1 MILFVQTVGASN
13 NGIVGPTLND
23 FVSFGLRNGYP
34 EFRYDVGTGPAVLLS
49 TKPITLGQWHTVRIT
64 RDRKNGTLTLLNH
77 EGHNESVV
85 RGSVPDGR
93 LQGLDLR
100 GPLFLGSV
108 PSAIAR
114 EGGDPNN
121 QLMTEVQQQTG
132 LQKGFVG
139 CVSRLVISGRVI
151 KDISPV
157 YNGRALASDKPQ
169 SAALRV
175 RSLEFLIKYTK
186 IKDAKN
192 VIFHLL

>member
-1 MILFVQTVGASN
+1 M
-13 NGIVGPTLND
+13 
-23 FVSFGLRNGYP
+23 RNGYP

-49 TKPITLGQWHTVRIT
+49 RKPITLGQWHTVRIT

-85 RGSVPDGR
+85 RGTVPDGR

-100 GPLFLGSV
+100 GPLYLGSV
-108 PSAIAR
+108 PSISAR
-114 EGGDPNN
+114 DGGDPNS
-121 QLMTEVQQQTG
+121 QLMTEVRQQTG
-132 LQKGFVG
+132 LKKGFVG

-157 YNGRALASDKPQ
+157 YNGRATTKDVPK

-175 RSLEFLIKYTK
+175 SHVEF
-186 IKDAKN
+186 
-192 VIFHLL
+192 

>member
-1 MILFVQTVGASN
+1 M
-13 NGIVGPTLND
+13 ND

-34 EFRYDVGTGPAVLLS
+34 EFRYDVGTGPAILLS
-49 TKPITLGQWHTVRIT
+49 TKPVALGQWHTVKIA

-77 EGHNESVV
+77 EGHNESIV

-100 GPLFLGSV
+100 GPLYLGSV

-114 EGGDPNN
+114 DGGDPNN
-121 QLMTEVQQQTG
+121 QLMMEVRQQTE
-132 LQKGFVG
+132 LEKGFVG

-157 YNGRALASDKPQ
+157 YNGRTMNNDVPQ

-175 RSLEFLIKYTK
+175 S
-186 IKDAKN
+186 KN
-192 VIFHLL
+192 FGNLNITE